1 MTSIRSILRGAIRRT
16 LPPGE
21 ALERTNDLLVP
32 EMLPNMFVTCHYAI
46 LEPDSGHYLFANA
59 GHSLPFCKRSG
70 DIEELHARGFPLGIM
85 PATNYQA
92 HETVIQ
98 PGECILLFSD
108 GLIEAHNPQGEIYGT
123 HRLKAFLEN
132 LVLDDS
138 SFIPALL
145 ADLHAFTGPDW
156 VQEDD
161 LTVLCLSRCVTDHLK
176 S

>member
-1 MTSIRSILRGAIRRT
+1 
-16 LPPGE
+16 
-21 ALERTNDLLVP
+21 
-32 EMLPNMFVTCHYAI
+32 
-46 LEPDSGHYLFANA
+46 
-59 GHSLPFCKRSG
+59 
-70 DIEELHARGFPLGIM
+70 M
-85 PATNYQA
+85 PATNYQE
-92 HETVIQ
+92 HETVTQ

-132 LVLDDS
+132 IVLDDS